1 MCAVSAMGWSTI
13 MAPSNAQ
20 DSPPRERQTFVLSSV
35 EQPFCVNL
43 SIAVVISVLSAQ
55 AEARGYQKVVLLTP
69 DS

>member
-1 MCAVSAMGWSTI
+1 
-13 MAPSNAQ
+13 MAPSKAQ
-20 DSPPRERQTFVLSSV
+20 DSPPRARHSFSLLFVLQPSS
-35 EQPFCVNL
+35 VNL